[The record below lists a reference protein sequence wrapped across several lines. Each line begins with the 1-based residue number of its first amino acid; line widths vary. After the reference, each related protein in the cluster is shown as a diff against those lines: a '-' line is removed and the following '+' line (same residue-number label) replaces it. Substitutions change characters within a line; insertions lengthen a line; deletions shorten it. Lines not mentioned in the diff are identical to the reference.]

1 MDIEVVDNYSVMS
14 EIAAN
19 MVAGL
24 IQEKENAVL
33 GLPTGSTPE
42 GMYTHLVEMYREG
55 KIDFSAVVT
64 FNLDEYVGLAEDH
77 PQSYYQ
83 YMKNKLFDHVNIKQE
98 NYSIPSCSGSND
110 HALICDEYE
119 KRIKEA
125 GGIDL
130 QVLGLGVNGHIGF
143 NEPASYLRAT
153 THLVEL
159 AEETV
164 KTNSRFFDSVDDV
177 PGQAITMGM
186 GSIMG
191 ANKIL
196 LLASGEK
203 KAKAVKKSFSGLIYT
218 EHPASLLQLHRNLV
232 VILDR
237 EAGSLL

>member
-1 MDIEVVDNYSVMS
+1 MDLEVVDNYSVMS

-19 MVAGL
+19 LVAGL
-24 IQEKENAVL
+24 IQEKKNAVL

-42 GMYTHLVEMYREG
+42 GMYAHLVEMFREG
-55 KIDFSAVVT
+55 IIDFNAVVT
-64 FNLDEYVGLAEDH
+64 FNLDEYVGLAPGH
-77 PQSYYQ
+77 PQSYHQ

-98 NYSIPSCSGSND
+98 NYNIPYFHDKND
-110 HALICDEYE
+110 PGKVCEAYE
-119 KRIKEA
+119 KSIKAA

-143 NEPASYLRAT
+143 NEPAPCLHTS

-159 AEETV
+159 TEETV
-164 KTNSRFFDSVDDV
+164 KANSRFFDSLDQV
-177 PGQAITMGM
+177 PRKAITMGM

-196 LLASGEK
+196 LLVSGEK
-203 KAKAVKKSFSGLIYT
+203 KAKAVRKSFRGLIST
-218 EHPASLLQLHRNLV
+218 ENPASFLQLHRNLV

-237 EAGSLL
+237 EAASLL